1 MPICVPL
8 PVVGKDTLHQA
19 LQLET
24 PLREI
29 RNLTWAIIMMA
40 DSIDEQQSGAFNDVA
55 GIIYDRVQT
64 VIDQWN
70 ELIEHIKNP
79 EGVPEKPS
87 ATVLHIVPQLEA

>member
-1 MPICVPL
+1 MTQA
-8 PVVGKDTLHQA
+8 KSTLHQA
-19 LQLET
+19 LELET

-40 DSIDEQQSGAFNDVA
+40 DGIDEQQGGAFNDVA

-64 VIDQWN
+64 VIGQWN
-70 ELIEHIKNP
+70 ELVDTIRDP
-79 EGVPEKPS
+79 EGVPEKPT

>member
-1 MPICVPL
+1 MTQA
-8 PVVGKDTLHQA
+8 KDTLHQA

-29 RNLTWAIIMMA
+29 KNLTWAIIMMA
-40 DSIDEQQSGAFNDVA
+40 DGIDEQQCGAFNDVA

-64 VIDQWN
+64 VIGQWN
-70 ELIEHIKNP
+70 ELVDTIRDP